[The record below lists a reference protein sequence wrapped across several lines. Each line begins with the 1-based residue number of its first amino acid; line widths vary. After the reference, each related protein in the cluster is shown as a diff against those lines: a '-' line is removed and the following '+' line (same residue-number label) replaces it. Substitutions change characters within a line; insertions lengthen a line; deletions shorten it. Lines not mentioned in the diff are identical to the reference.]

1 MVPYTKIDH
10 DILSPPYIL
19 NLPPLRMIV
28 RYFATQNDSSQKQ
41 NYFYTTTLY
50 NFEASGLC
58 CYLLNNLQ
66 ISYDHNFGS
75 GALYQNFKV
84 HLICLMYPP
93 PFKNDC
99 YIFCHQKI

>member
-1 MVPYTKIDH
+1 MPVLLFYKQLTGLLQSKFWLVVPYTKIDR

-41 NYFYTTTLY
+41 NYFYATSLY
-50 NFEASGLC
+50 DFEASGLC

-66 ISYDHNFGS
+66 ISYDHNFG
-75 GALYQNFKV
+75 
-84 HLICLMYPP
+84 
-93 PFKNDC
+93 
-99 YIFCHQKI
+99 